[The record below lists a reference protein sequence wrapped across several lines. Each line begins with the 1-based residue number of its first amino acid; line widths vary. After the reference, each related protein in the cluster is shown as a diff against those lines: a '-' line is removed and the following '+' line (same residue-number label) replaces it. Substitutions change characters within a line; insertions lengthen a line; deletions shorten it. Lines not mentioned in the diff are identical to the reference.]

1 VSGLPIRVRLTLA
14 FAAALALL
22 LASAGLLLYQHLG
35 RSLDYAIDQ
44 ALRAR
49 AADVAALVAQA
60 DTGLREAPPN
70 AFVSAGNDFAQ
81 VLDAHGHIIDETPGL
96 GRTPLVARDQIA
108 NVHARPLPIK
118 RAYRRNVPVRLLVLP
133 VHAQDKRLLVVVGT
147 SLRSRDTTLASLRR
161 ELVVGGPIALL
172 LVSLIGYA
180 LAAGALRP
188 VERMRAQAAALSE
201 AHLDERLPVPAA
213 RDELARLGNTLNDLL
228 ARLRTALE
236 RERSFVADASHEL
249 RTPLALLRAEIELA
263 LDQPREKNEL
273 EGALRSAAD
282 EVDRLSQL
290 AEHLLLLARLDR
302 GALRIRTASAELTDV
317 FESLAARFDQRARAA
332 GRHIHADS
340 GTHLLAVDRVRLE
353 QALANLIE
361 NALRHGNGDIRL
373 YAVEVGNAIELHV
386 ADHGPGFPPGFL
398 HHAFDRFSRA
408 DNARGGSGAGLG
420 LAIVAEIAAAHGGT
434 AAAANRPEGGADIWL
449 SIPLAHNRPQQTR
462 SVTTASR

>member
-1 VSGLPIRVRLTLA
+1 MTSSSPKSRPGWSGRLGVLDATRPIGRRPLLTPPEVRRASRGNTFVDVRGVPGLDEPARLLGLPIDRGGRRL
-14 FAAALALL
+14 
-22 LASAGLLLYQHLG
+22 
-35 RSLDYAIDQ
+35 
-44 ALRAR
+44 
-49 AADVAALVAQA
+49 V
-60 DTGLREAPPN
+60 
-70 AFVSAGNDFAQ
+70 
-81 VLDAHGHIIDETPGL
+81 
-96 GRTPLVARDQIA
+96 
-108 NVHARPLPIK
+108 
-118 RAYRRNVPVRLLVLP
+118 
-133 VHAQDKRLLVVVGT
+133 
-147 SLRSRDTTLASLRR
+147 
-161 ELVVGGPIALL
+161 LVVGATRENRAEALRSLRTEL
-172 LVSLIGYA
+172 LVAGPFALVLATALGY
-180 LAAGALRP
+180 LLAGAGLRA
-188 VERMRAQAAALSE
+188 VEAMRRRAAAIS
-201 AHLDERLPVPAA
+201 ADRPGGRLPVPPTG
-213 RDELARLGNTLNDLL
+213 DELERLGTTLNGMLARLE
-228 ARLRTALE
+228 AALE
-236 RERSFVADASHEL
+236 RERGFVAEAGHEL

-317 FESLAARFDQRARAA
+317 FESLAARFEQRARAA

-434 AAAANRPEGGADIWL
+434 AAAANRPEGGADVWL
-449 SIPLAHNRPQQTR
+449 SIPLAHSRPQQTR

>member
-1 VSGLPIRVRLTLA
+1 MSGLPIRVRLTLA

-108 NVHARPLPIK
+108 NVDARPLPIK

-147 SLRSRDTTLASLRR
+147 SLRSRDTALASLRR

-263 LDQPREKNEL
+263 LDQRRQKNEL

-282 EVDRLSQL
+282 EVDR
-290 AEHLLLLARLDR
+290 
-302 GALRIRTASAELTDV
+302 ALRIRTASAELTDV

-340 GTHLLAVDRVRLE
+340 GTHLFAVDRVRLE